1 MGILNCLKTDNE
13 TIAVTFR
20 ACDPSPLE
28 EGSRDGYT
36 AKMLSTR
43 SCPMET
49 RKKVI
54 SENGMRHW
62 IRNNLVEILNATFLH
77 DLTLDPWTGNQAIF
91 TPWALASNS
100 EKVWCPQGASSW
112 YSPGICRM
120 SCIRTHALFS
130 FPNPPVSR

>member
-28 EGSRDGYT
+28 EGSRDGYI
-36 AKMLSTR
+36 AEMLSTR

-91 TPWALASNS
+91 TPGHWPATLKRCGVPRVHQAGIH
-100 EKVWCPQGASSW
+100 QGSA
-112 YSPGICRM
+112 GC
-120 SCIRTHALFS
+120 L
-130 FPNPPVSR
+130 V